1 MKILIPNLTYSHSD
15 AIFCVIGCGSPVQT
29 AAVATVTGGILLKN
43 QKQAYCIVLSLS
55 GALLCGVTV
64 CTSST
69 PAGSFFVPDVEVW
82 GKSRNKTSQT
92 GGIYG
97 QKVSAHARTGTPP
110 VYRPQKS
117 NCLES
122 HPIRRIGDQHICR
135 SQSRHGHRS
144 QQSEHHSEYP
154 LSHQGG
160 LR

>member
-15 AIFCVIGCGSPVQT
+15 AIFCVIGRGNPVSK

-55 GALLCGVTV
+55 GALLCGVTLD
-64 CTSST
+64 TFST
-69 PAGSFFVPDVEVW
+69 PAGSFLCRPWKV
-82 GKSRNKTSQT
+82 GKRAIKTLSK